1 MKTVK
6 DVLVI
11 LGLVLVSWVILAL
24 IEALPHAAPVMIG
37 K

>member
-1 MKTVK
+1 MKTAK

-24 IEALPHAAPVMIG
+24 FETLPHAAPVIG

>member
-6 DVLVI
+6 DVLAI
-11 LGLVLVSWVILAL
+11 LGLMLVSWVILAF
-24 IEALPHAAPVMIG
+24 IEALPHAAHAVG